1 MNRGIITSLSA
12 IIIAQGLK
20 IVTHKR
26 LSGKWDWKPI
36 LQTGGMPSSHSAG
49 VASLAAYV
57 ASNRGTRHI
66 ETSLAVVFGTI
77 VMYDAQG
84 IRRHTGEI
92 ARLVNDL
99 EDNIEEISGDFPSL
113 EFVKREEELKELL
126 GHQPVE
132 VAAGALFGLLYGL
145 ASAKLEDRRL
155 EKQQ

>member
-1 MNRGIITSLSA
+1 
-12 IIIAQGLK
+12 
-20 IVTHKR
+20 
-26 LSGKWDWKPI
+26 
-36 LQTGGMPSSHSAG
+36 
-49 VASLAAYV
+49 
-57 ASNRGTRHI
+57 
-66 ETSLAVVFGTI
+66 
-77 VMYDAQG
+77 MYDAQG

>member
-66 ETSLAVVFGTI
+66 ETS
-77 VMYDAQG
+77 
-84 IRRHTGEI
+84 RC
-92 ARLVNDL
+92 RLWHNRYV
-99 EDNIEEISGDFPSL
+99 
-113 EFVKREEELKELL
+113 
-126 GHQPVE
+126 
-132 VAAGALFGLLYGL
+132 
-145 ASAKLEDRRL
+145 
-155 EKQQ
+155 